1 MVLLINRTDIAD
13 YRQIS
18 DTVKDKVLN
27 SFINDAQFVDVQK
40 LLGRDFY
47 NDLIRNFTDTN
58 YQTLLNSGE
67 YTFQTVTYTN
77 VGLKAVIALY
87 TYSRYV
93 LEGSQIDTAFS
104 FVEKLNPDSQPVSME
119 SKKTRAKSNQ
129 QTAFN
134 YWENVI
140 DFLDRNSSDYPLWV
154 SGCVVKRSGFRISKI
169 GGLSSVRPTTA
180 SRFSYE

>member
-1 MVLLINRTDIAD
+1 MVLLVNRTDIAE

-18 DTVKDKVLN
+18 STVKDKVLN
-27 SFINDAQFVDVQK
+27 SFINDAQFVDVQD

-47 NDLIRNFTDTN
+47 NDLIRNFTDDN
-58 YQTLLNSGE
+58 YQTLLNRGD
-67 YTFQTVTYTN
+67 YTYQTVTYTN
-77 VGLKAVIALY
+77 VGLKAVIVHYA
-87 TYSRYV
+87 YSRYV
-93 LEGSQIDTAFS
+93 LEGSQTDTPFS
-104 FVEKLNPDSQPVSME
+104 LVEKLNPDSQPVSDG

-140 DFLDRNSSDYPLWV
+140 DFLDRNSSDYPLWT
-154 SGCVVKRSGFRISKI
+154 SGCVVKRGGFRISKI
-169 GGLSSVRPTTA
+169 GGASRVRPTTA